1 MSEKK
6 KHPALI
12 RVSKIN
18 NQIFFVG
25 LGLLIVLC
33 IINMKNIIW
42 AFTIA
47 ILVSSI
53 TTIYFKVTQ
62 TIVDQ
67 QLIND
72 DELAKAYDREIY
84 NFHIYGHTDEISE
97 TKYQLII
104 AFEACWDLLLLVF
117 SFFLTTKKSS
127 VGVGICFFVWIFGS
141 LYIDKQSRM
150 FRHYNAGQAT
160 KHKEYEQWLKEDLKQ
175 RKEETR
181 KYKQRQKLEKKQKIE
196 ETKEAKE
203 VKEVKNTMQKS
214 DLF

>member
-6 KHPALI
+6 RHPALI
-12 RVSKIN
+12 KASIIN
-18 NQIFFVG
+18 KQIFFVG

-33 IINMKNIIW
+33 IINVKNIIW

-53 TTIYFKVTQ
+53 TTIYSKVTQ

-72 DELAKAYDREIY
+72 YELAKAYDEEIY
-84 NFHIYGHTDEISE
+84 KFHIYEHTDEISE
-97 TKYQLII
+97 TKYRLII
-104 AFEACWDLLLLVF
+104 AYEACWDLLLLVF
-117 SFFLTTKKSS
+117 SFYLTTKQNS
-127 VGVGICFFVWIFGS
+127 VGVGICFFVWILGS
-141 LYIDKQSRM
+141 LYIDKKSRM
-150 FRHYNAGQAT
+150 FRHYNAGQAA
-160 KHKEYEQWLKEDLKQ
+160 KHEEYEQWLKEDLKQ

-203 VKEVKNTMQKS
+203 VKNTMQKS
-214 DLF
+214 NLF